1 MVVETEVLRY
11 WQWLFGTEQT
21 WGGALSQLAIVVV
34 AVSLMALLV
43 GFLVA
48 AVRYG
53 PLAAGDMTYRVVVH
67 GLSELSK
74 IASRRVYALAR
85 LAIQESL
92 RRRVLVTLIV
102 FLVILL
108 FASWFLGIDNPQPA
122 RLYLIFVMNAT
133 SYLSVLIALFLSA
146 FSLPADIKN
155 KTIHTIVTKPVRASE
170 ILLGRMVGFTVIGTM
185 LLAVMGIASYV
196 FVLRS
201 LSHSHQVDVHSL
213 IDEVDSDSGQVIGKT
228 GRTTKNNFHR
238 HGFSID
244 SDAEDDPQTDAA
256 SGHWHVLQREDAQTA
271 PRYIVSPP
279 YGMFEARVPVYGKL
293 RFLDRQGKPAPRGIS
308 VGKEWKYRS
317 FIDGGTQ
324 AVAIWTFGEPGHP
337 VTAADYP
344 KGLPLELIIRVFRSY
359 KGDIERGIFG
369 SIVVKNPRVDSVTGT
384 QRASKMELFTAKDA
398 YIDTK
403 MIPREL
409 TDSAGQSIDLF
420 DDLVHNGQVEIWIQ
434 CVDRSQYFGV
444 AQADAYLRADDGTF
458 WRNFFKAFAGIWIQ
472 MVLVISIGVM
482 CSTFLSG
489 PVAMLFTMSIMVL
502 GFFRD
507 FIMKVAMQD
516 AEGGGPIESLVR
528 IVTQKNMVT
537 AFEPSA
543 GITIVEAM
551 DSVLLVLM
559 RGLANVIPDF
569 RSLSTVDYVSE
580 GFDIPANLVSQHL
593 TVCFAYVV
601 GMFIVGYFF
610 FRTREVAK

>member
-11 WQWLFGTEQT
+11 WQWLFGTEQA

-34 AVSLMALLV
+34 AVSLMALFV

-67 GLSELSK
+67 GLRELPK
-74 IASRRVYALAR
+74 IAPRRVYALTR

-92 RRRVLVTLIV
+92 RRRVLVTLVV

-108 FASWFLGIDNPQPA
+108 FASWFLGTDNRQPA
-122 RLYLIFVMNAT
+122 RLYLSFVMTAT

-146 FSLPADIKN
+146 FSLPADIKS
-155 KTIHTIVTKPVRASE
+155 KTIHTIVTKPVHTSE
-170 ILLGRMVGFTVIGTM
+170 ILLGRVIGFTVIGT
-185 LLAVMGIASYV
+185 LLLSIMGIASYV
-196 FVLRS
+196 FVVRS

-213 IDEVDSDSGQVIGKT
+213 EDVLDSDSGKLIGRI
-228 GRTTKNNFHR
+228 GHTTNDSFHR
-238 HGFSID
+238 HEFSID
-244 SDAEDDPQTDAA
+244 SDAEEDPQTEAA
-256 SGHWHVLQREDAQTA
+256 SDHWHVLERDDAETA
-271 PRYIVSPP
+271 PRYTVSSP
-279 YGMFEARVPVYGKL
+279 YGSFDARVPVYGKL
-293 RFLDRQGKPAPRGIS
+293 RFLDSQGKPAPRGIS
-308 VGKEWKYRS
+308 VGKEWRYRS

-324 AVAIWTFGEPGHP
+324 AAAIWTFGEPGHP
-337 VTAADYP
+337 ITADDYP
-344 KGLPLELIIRVFRSY
+344 DGLPLELIIRVFRSY
-359 KGDIERGIFG
+359 KGDIEQGIFG
-369 SIVVKNPRVDSVTGT
+369 KIVVKNPHIDSATDT
-384 QRASKMELFTAKDA
+384 QRASEPIPFTARDA

-403 MIPREL
+403 MIQRDL
-409 TDSAGQSIDLF
+409 TDSEGQSIDLF
-420 DDLVHNGQVEIWIQ
+420 DDLVHEGQVEIWIQ

-444 AQADAYLRADDGTF
+444 AQADAYLRAGDGAF
-458 WRNFFKAFAGIWIQ
+458 WRNFFKAFTGIWIQ
-472 MVLVISIGVM
+472 MVLVICLGVM

-516 AEGGGPIESLVR
+516 IEGGGPLESLVR
-528 IVTQKNMVT
+528 IVTQKNMVS
-537 AFEPSA
+537 AFEPST
-543 GITIVEAM
+543 GITVVQAI

-559 RGLANVIPDF
+559 RGLGNVIPDF
-569 RSLSTVDYVSE
+569 RSLSTVDYVAE
-580 GFDIPANLVSQHL
+580 GFDIPANLISQHL
-593 TVCFAYVV
+593 TVCFAYFV
-601 GMFIVGYFF
+601 GTFIVGYFF